1 MSSKDESIV
10 VASLSAGYAMLRTLD
25 LLMTAQSRVS
35 VGQLYEIVI
44 GLESVPE
51 DYLSGW
57 TGVLFPANVVHEP
70 GPDGAYAYQLRIHE
84 PARAF
89 SFYDKPPTVETFE
102 HELEGCSDDPSVIR
116 RAVEHIKRNK
126 KVYIFGAIALVGG
139 LVLGTYL
146 GRTSAGQKA
155 VAKTIQIL
163 SWKPVAH
170 TTLIQEI
177 HLERRGHPGNIVKC
191 LETGE
196 VFASQNRAA
205 DVFGIPKSTLSKHLD
220 GLSDHAR
227 GFHFERLA
235 EAS

>member
-1 MSSKDESIV
+1 MSNKDESIV

-57 TGVLFPANVVHEP
+57 TGVLFPANIVHEP
-70 GPDGAYAYQLRIHE
+70 GPDGTYVYQLRIRE

-89 SFYDKPPTVETFE
+89 SFYDKPPTVEMFE
-102 HELEGCSDDPSVIR
+102 DKLEGCSDDPSVIR

-126 KVYIFGAIALVGG
+126 NVYIFGAIALVGG

-205 DVFGIPKSTLSKHLD
+205 DLLGVSRTSLSNRLK
-220 GLSDHAR
+220 GLSESAS
-227 GFHFERLA
+227 GFHFEKLG